1 MVMRS
6 RERDGRRRRAYAAV
20 WHLGNRVRVSRAAG
34 VKSLEASGRVEGAPI
49 GRVPDSDS
57 RHFVIAEFASRM
69 VS

>member
-34 VKSLEASGRVEGAPI
+34 VKSLEASGRVEGAQI
-49 GRVPDSDS
+49 GRAADS
-57 RHFVIAEFASRM
+57 RHVLVAEFVSR
-69 VS
+69 VVR

>member
-1 MVMRS
+1 MLRYGTW
-6 RERDGRRRRAYAAV
+6 EQPG
-20 WHLGNRVRVSRAAG
+20 RVSRAAG
-34 VKSLEASGRVEGAPI
+34 LKNLEASGRVEGAPI